1 MARRAF
7 FDIMRILLI
16 TPPLTQLNTPY
27 PATAYLKGYYKAQG
41 ADVRQVDLGIEVADR
56 VLSQEFLS
64 DIGLE
69 EQARLIEPVKRFLR
83 GQDDTL
89 GPRIANRSLLPEGKR
104 FEQLDE
110 DNLEWS
116 FGVSGTTDKAMHL
129 ATLFIEDIADYVRE
143 HVDPHFDLVRYA
155 EYLSNDAPTFDPLYA
170 ELQQEPSVI
179 DQMMLTLLAD
189 CVSEF
194 SPDKV
199 CLTVPFPGC
208 LYGALRCGQWLKAN
222 TKATIEI
229 GGGFPNTEWRQL
241 SDQRIYEF
249 CDEVVIDGCREA
261 DQYCPDFSDLP
272 LDKYLS
278 LTEMTNPMHRLWS
291 QGRWN
296 KMVMAHG
303 CYWHRC
309 AFCDT
314 SLDYVCGYKPTDIE
328 PLYNGLLKT
337 ARQKGVYGIHFV
349 DEALPPVALKKF
361 ALLNARAGNPLYFWG
376 NVRFEK
382 TFSKDLAAFLSY
394 CGLGGVSAGI
404 ESATGTGLESINKGT
419 DIASITQACCAFK
432 EAGILVHA
440 YMIYGFWN
448 DTAQSI
454 IDSME
459 TLRQFFTAGLLDSA
473 FWHKFVLTRNSTVY
487 NQWEKD
493 GTLDLVSGADSSSA
507 FARNNLHF
515 KGEEKFNKFGSP
527 LDTALNAWMH
537 GDRLEQKVQ
546 KWFDFQVP
554 TPNVSRDFIEGL
566 INQYEQKSSAKLTKE
581 TFEKSDEGKGIF
593 WLGGKPLVCGQGK
606 SSELRWIYLQE
617 ECYLSCQ
624 TLENKNPETV
634 INLLIQLAPEAAAD
648 ERINAL
654 NLIKKDQGLQKI
666 LSRLHN
672 KGVVNA

>member
-1 MARRAF
+1 
-7 FDIMRILLI
+7 MRILLI

-41 ADVRQVDLGIEVADR
+41 AEVRQVDLGIEVADR
-56 VLSQEFLS
+56 VLSREFLAGI
-64 DIGLE
+64 DLE

-104 FEQLDE
+104 FEQLDD

-314 SLDYVCGYKPTDIE
+314 SLDYIGNYRAPKAATVVDHMERIMEHTHRTGF
-328 PLYNGLLKT
+328 
-337 ARQKGVYGIHFV
+337 HFV
-349 DEALPPVALKKF
+349 DEALPPKLLREVAEEILRRGL
-361 ALLNARAGNPLYFWG
+361 AVSFWG
-376 NVRFEK
+376 NIRFEK
-382 TFSKDLAAFLSY
+382 AYTAELCDLLAEAGMVAVSG
-394 CGLGGVSAGI
+394 GLEVASDRLLKLIDKGVTIQQTVEACRHLRDAGI
-404 ESATGTGLESINKGT
+404 M
-419 DIASITQACCAFK
+419 
-432 EAGILVHA
+432 VHT
-440 YMIYGFWN
+440 YLMYGFP
-448 DTAQSI
+448 T
-454 IDSME
+454 E
-459 TLRQFFTAGLLDSA
+459 TLQESVDALETVRRMFDEGIVQSA
-473 FWHKFVLTRNSTVY
+473 FWHRYAMTCHSPSGLNPERYGARRVTLEANPFCNNEVDWEPADGLNEQFPYDIDAVGAALRLATY
-487 NQWEKD
+487 NYMN
-493 GTLDLVSGADSSSA
+493 GLG
-507 FARNNLHF
+507 
-515 KGEEKFNKFGSP
+515 
-527 LDTALNAWMH
+527 
-537 GDRLEQKVQ
+537 LEQPVRSWFPIKV
-546 KWFDFQVP
+546 P
-554 TPNVSRDFIEGL
+554 
-566 INQYEQKSSAKLTKE
+566 
-581 TFEKSDEGKGIF
+581 
-593 WLGGKPLVCGQGK
+593 KP
-606 SSELRWIYLQE
+606 S
-617 ECYLSCQ
+617 
-624 TLENKNPETV
+624 
-634 INLLIQLAPEAAAD
+634 
-648 ERINAL
+648 
-654 NLIKKDQGLQKI
+654 IK
-666 LSRLHN
+666 
-672 KGVVNA
+672 

>member
-1 MARRAF
+1 
-7 FDIMRILLI
+7 MRILLI

-41 ADVRQVDLGIEVADR
+41 AEVRQVDLGIEVADR
-56 VLSQEFLS
+56 VLSREFLAGI
-64 DIGLE
+64 DLE

-179 DQMMLTLLAD
+179 DQMMLTLLTD

-314 SLDYVCGYKPTDIE
+314 SLDYIGNYRAPKAATVVDHMERIMEQTHRTGF
-328 PLYNGLLKT
+328 
-337 ARQKGVYGIHFV
+337 HFV
-349 DEALPPVALKKF
+349 DEALPPKLLREVAEEILRRGL
-361 ALLNARAGNPLYFWG
+361 AVSFWG
-376 NVRFEK
+376 NIRFEK
-382 TFSKDLAAFLSY
+382 AYTAELCDLLAEAGMVAVSG
-394 CGLGGVSAGI
+394 GLEVASDRLLKLIDKGVTIQQTVEACRHLRDAGI
-404 ESATGTGLESINKGT
+404 M
-419 DIASITQACCAFK
+419 
-432 EAGILVHA
+432 VHT
-440 YMIYGFWN
+440 YLMYGFP
-448 DTAQSI
+448 T
-454 IDSME
+454 E
-459 TLRQFFTAGLLDSA
+459 TLQESVDALETVRRMFDEGIVQSA
-473 FWHKFVLTRNSTVY
+473 FWHRYAMTCHSPSGLNPERYGARRVTLEANPFCNNEVDWEPADGVNGQFPYDIEAVGAALRLATY
-487 NQWEKD
+487 NYMN
-493 GTLDLVSGADSSSA
+493 GLG
-507 FARNNLHF
+507 
-515 KGEEKFNKFGSP
+515 
-527 LDTALNAWMH
+527 
-537 GDRLEQKVQ
+537 LEQPVRSWFPIKV
-546 KWFDFQVP
+546 P
-554 TPNVSRDFIEGL
+554 
-566 INQYEQKSSAKLTKE
+566 
-581 TFEKSDEGKGIF
+581 
-593 WLGGKPLVCGQGK
+593 KP
-606 SSELRWIYLQE
+606 S
-617 ECYLSCQ
+617 
-624 TLENKNPETV
+624 
-634 INLLIQLAPEAAAD
+634 
-648 ERINAL
+648 
-654 NLIKKDQGLQKI
+654 IK
-666 LSRLHN
+666 
-672 KGVVNA
+672 

>member
-1 MARRAF
+1 
-7 FDIMRILLI
+7 MRILLI

-41 ADVRQVDLGIEVADR
+41 AEVRQVDLGIEVADR
-56 VLSQEFLS
+56 VLSREFLAGI
-64 DIGLE
+64 DLE

-116 FGVSGTTDKAMHL
+116 FGVSGTTDKALHL

-314 SLDYVCGYKPTDIE
+314 SLDYIGNYRAPKAATVVDHMERIMEQTHRTGF
-328 PLYNGLLKT
+328 
-337 ARQKGVYGIHFV
+337 HFV
-349 DEALPPVALKKF
+349 DEALPPKLLREVAEEILRRGL
-361 ALLNARAGNPLYFWG
+361 AVSFWG
-376 NVRFEK
+376 NIRFEK
-382 TFSKDLAAFLSY
+382 AYTAELCDLLAEAGMVAVSG
-394 CGLGGVSAGI
+394 GLEVASDRLLKLIDKGVTIQQTVEACRHLRDAGI
-404 ESATGTGLESINKGT
+404 M
-419 DIASITQACCAFK
+419 
-432 EAGILVHA
+432 VHT
-440 YMIYGFWN
+440 YLMYGFP
-448 DTAQSI
+448 T
-454 IDSME
+454 E
-459 TLRQFFTAGLLDSA
+459 TLQESVDALETVRRMFDEGIVQSA
-473 FWHKFVLTRNSTVY
+473 FWHRYAMTCHSPSGLNPERYGARRVTLEANPFCNNEVDWEPADGVNGQFPYDIEAVGAALRLATY
-487 NQWEKD
+487 NYMN
-493 GTLDLVSGADSSSA
+493 GLG
-507 FARNNLHF
+507 
-515 KGEEKFNKFGSP
+515 
-527 LDTALNAWMH
+527 
-537 GDRLEQKVQ
+537 LEQPVRSWFPIKV
-546 KWFDFQVP
+546 P
-554 TPNVSRDFIEGL
+554 
-566 INQYEQKSSAKLTKE
+566 
-581 TFEKSDEGKGIF
+581 
-593 WLGGKPLVCGQGK
+593 KP
-606 SSELRWIYLQE
+606 S
-617 ECYLSCQ
+617 
-624 TLENKNPETV
+624 
-634 INLLIQLAPEAAAD
+634 
-648 ERINAL
+648 
-654 NLIKKDQGLQKI
+654 IK
-666 LSRLHN
+666 
-672 KGVVNA
+672 